1 MGVASAEAFA
11 APELALL
18 EVVPGEP
25 LLEVSASAYGPG
37 SVLLAPADTEGQE
50 PKKRPRRSHAMPAA
64 RGFSTARGQDTHR
77 RQAHAAKE

>member
-1 MGVASAEAFA
+1 MASAEAFA

-25 LLEVSASAYGPG
+25 LLEVPASAYGPG
-37 SVLLAPADTEGQE
+37 LVPLAPVDTEGQE
-50 PKKRPRRSHAMPAA
+50 PEEETAPFACDACRPGLLDGDR
-64 RGFSTARGQDTHR
+64 DTHR